1 MNQTI
6 VFLIASIKLP
16 PSHNNPTLS
25 PTMQIPPNVDPT
37 QLEHLIEQMMVSL
50 MNDFEQLN
58 TSKDSN
64 DMVDG

>member
-1 MNQTI
+1 M
-6 VFLIASIKLP
+6 P
-16 PSHNNPTLS
+16 
-25 PTMQIPPNVDPT
+25 IPPNIDPS